1 MAEIPLFC
9 SVGILC
15 NVEWCILQFLS
26 SSIISYNFTSI
37 PHNHHTHIYLKHT
50 LIGWHYLASLRYLTQ
65 YYLSF
70 PIPNDLAKSFC
81 ETIAYWEKGTVS
93 VEDAEK
99 RAQQAADALL
109 AELGADDDIGA
120 GAVKSK
126 TSKKSKG
133 KKKI

>member
-1 MAEIPLFC
+1 M
-9 SVGILC
+9 
-15 NVEWCILQFLS
+15 
-26 SSIISYNFTSI
+26 
-37 PHNHHTHIYLKHT
+37 
-50 LIGWHYLASLRYLTQ
+50 
-65 YYLSF
+65 
-70 PIPNDLAKSFC
+70 
-81 ETIAYWEKGTVS
+81 S